1 MNIRKIRED
10 LGRVRTSC
18 LRHDFPRALFLAIA
32 ALKEL
37 GGMCAPAD
45 LRGDFRDALSVLSS
59 ASEFKKIYGRPV
71 AYQAGAERALLSLFI
86 GLYKELKGHED
97 QEDYET
103 TLQRKLNLD
112 RFLKEGRLYLAQGK
126 ASEADASFAEA
137 LKYFKNE
144 TAVFAV
150 MAKAMMDA
158 GEYVRALGHIRN
170 GLKVKPQDA
179 ELIRLADECTR
190 LRAAAGK

>member
-1 MNIRKIRED
+1 MPKPSN
-10 LGRVRTSC
+10 TS
-18 LRHDFPRALFLAIA
+18 
-32 ALKEL
+32 K
-37 GGMCAPAD
+37 
-45 LRGDFRDALSVLSS
+45 
-59 ASEFKKIYGRPV
+59 
-71 AYQAGAERALLSLFI
+71 
-86 GLYKELKGHED
+86 
-97 QEDYET
+97 T
-103 TLQRKLNLD
+103 
-112 RFLKEGRLYLAQGK
+112 
-126 ASEADASFAEA
+126 
-137 LKYFKNE
+137 E

>member
-1 MNIRKIRED
+1 
-10 LGRVRTSC
+10 
-18 LRHDFPRALFLAIA
+18 
-32 ALKEL
+32 
-37 GGMCAPAD
+37 MCAPAD
-45 LRGDFRDALSVLSS
+45 LRGDFRDALVSAELRLRIQKNLRSSGGLS
-59 ASEFKKIYGRPV
+59 G
-71 AYQAGAERALLSLFI
+71 GAERALLSLFI